1 MKFMHGKVIDI
12 SVLYARKNGSKMKL
26 KTLAFRGKSNII
38 LTFQTLGSLI
48 SNSVFTCLKK
58 KYVNQQIF
66 LTEGNIGFYK
76 LARSLN
82 RKTDESKMQ
91 LKKMHRLRSSSQKEI
106 HINLVNYLSRKV
118 MHYCLT
124 LMPNRTNINKSPYS

>member
-76 LARSLN
+76 LARSLKYIKDRLTHKDVIMVKDRRQRN
-82 RKTDESKMQ
+82 ADIEKLIKRNS
-91 LKKMHRLRSSSQKEI
+91 LKL
-106 HINLVNYLSRKV
+106 NDAN
-118 MHYCLT
+118 
-124 LMPNRTNINKSPYS
+124 